1 MNLDTAI
8 QELLSALH
16 RHAATVSNSD
26 ATDEALEEAFTD
38 VRSAARKYSQTA
50 YDVSGHEGP
59 FYDLELASAESEGD
73 SGADEF
79 GGAGPGDI
87 LRISG
92 TWDFRVVDRDSWTRY
107 VSQRLG
113 DVESETGLGLS
124 GDPAEAAAALLE
136 FGEPWAWLCE
146 HGLESAGSEWSV
158 GDSRD
163 PLGEGLDDQMP

>member
-8 QELLSALH
+8 QELLSALR
-16 RHAATVSNSD
+16 RHAETVSTSG
-26 ATDEALEEAFTD
+26 ATDEALEEAFAA
-38 VRSAARKYSQTA
+38 VRSAARRYSETV
-50 YDVSGHEGP
+50 YDMSGHEGP
-59 FYDLELASAESEGD
+59 FYDLELASADSEED
-73 SGADEF
+73 HEAEELA
-79 GGAGPGDI
+79 GAGPGDI

-92 TWDFRVVDRDSWTRY
+92 TWDFRVVDGDSWTRY

-136 FGEPWAWLCE
+136 FGEPWAWLRE

-158 GDSRD
+158 GDSLD
-163 PLGEGLDDQMP
+163 PLGEEQDE